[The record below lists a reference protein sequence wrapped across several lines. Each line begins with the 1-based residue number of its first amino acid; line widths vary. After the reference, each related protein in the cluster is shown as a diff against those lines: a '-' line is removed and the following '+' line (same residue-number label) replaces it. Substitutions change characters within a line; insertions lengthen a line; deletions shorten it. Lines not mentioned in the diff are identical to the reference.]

1 MNIRKGKGKK
11 QGKPKGS
18 KKRTEEVLIKDTE
31 DVEITQ
37 VNSKLNRSKTKL
49 GTKKK
54 NIQDDVDKKLV
65 ISYYVTKIVNK
76 FTKNTI
82 VKKDESLSHVEL
94 QIEHDRI
101 YTKNSVKKV
110 WNIRALDTFVDVGI
124 LGSIRN
130 DMKMLIPQAKTE
142 VIVHTE
148 PYHVSFYDKKIQ
160 DKYAYWVGV
169 HNNLQKQLSEMDE
182 VETLKDNY
190 KKRTLEDK
198 VSGLGSGA
206 YNEVRLKNIK
216 DMIASFQKLESN
228 TNNMGTA
235 VLASVFI
242 ECKCPDEDVLEMYE
256 ERLEKLLQRHKMR
269 FKPVEEDLKEYL
281 INYGMASLN
290 KEKNIKYEPSIV
302 LTDRDEADMTDYSQG
317 RLGDPVFQIYI
328 GTDIDTG
335 SPIFLNFT
343 RNQKAQ
349 VILVA
354 AKTGF
359 GKTYVCK
366 TTSLFHKLNKHR
378 VCIMDYKGN
387 EWGALGE
394 LYKYERISFSTKN
407 PSFVNKMKIS
417 LIGNEEDIRASY
429 YTSLRGTVKDMVT
442 LVNPNKEQFDDVETL
457 AYEIVQGIF
466 LKFLVEPG
474 NINTYHLSHEINM
487 ADEIWKAIS
496 SASNQAGMIERHGQI
511 LTLTLKR
518 LEQYFSPLGGKRY
531 LFENEIMIDDILKSE
546 GIVFDLG
553 MNRGEQHNLPYKEL
567 LLRMHNMIYLMDIY
581 TTYNKTQGLFTVK
594 YFEEIQRTLTDE
606 RFLSMYNSAVSGGRS
621 DNVIVYLL
629 VNTAESLLSSE
640 HPDALAI
647 TENITTRLGGFME
660 EEPRRIFAEKS
671 GLQKHKYKLDRIY
684 SDIRYNNCFVI
695 AYDTGAYRDV
705 ATINTRIPPEVT
717 ASDYFK
723 SREVEVPS

>member
-1 MNIRKGKGKK
+1 MSIRKTKGEK
-11 QGKPKGS
+11 QNKPKGT
-18 KKRTEEVLIKDTE
+18 KKKQKKIESPTIQEGN
-31 DVEITQ
+31 EIQ
-37 VNSKLNRSKTKL
+37 PGSKLNRSKTKL
-49 GTKKK
+49 KSKKDSR
-54 NIQDDVDKKLV
+54 QSDVDKRLV
-65 ISYYVTKIVNK
+65 LSYYVTKFVNM

-82 VKKDESLSHVEL
+82 VAKDDTLSHVEL
-94 QIEHDRI
+94 QIEYDRV

-130 DMKMLIPQAKTE
+130 DMKMIVPQAKTE
-142 VIVHTE
+142 IMIHTE

-182 VETLKDNY
+182 VETLRDNY

-235 VLASVFI
+235 VLASIFI
-242 ECKCPDEDVLEMYE
+242 ECKCPDEDVLETYE
-256 ERLEKLLQRHKMR
+256 ERLLRLLQRHRMR
-269 FKPVEEDLKEYL
+269 VKPVQEDLKEYFL
-281 INYGMASLN
+281 NYGMASLN
-290 KEKNIKYEPSIV
+290 KQKDIKYEPSIV
-302 LTDRDEADMTDYSQG
+302 LTDRDEADMIDYSQG
-317 RLGDPVFQIYI
+317 RLGDPIFQIYI
-328 GTDIDTG
+328 GTDIDNG

-354 AKTGF
+354 AKTGY
-359 GKTYVCK
+359 GKTYLCK

-387 EWGALGE
+387 EWGVLGE
-394 LYKYERISFSTKN
+394 LYGYEKISFSTKN

-417 LIGNEEDIRASY
+417 LIGTEEDIKASY
-429 YTSLRGTVKDMVT
+429 YTSLRGTVKDIVT
-442 LVNPNKEQFDDVETL
+442 LVNPNKDQFDDVETL

-466 LKFLVEPG
+466 LKFLIEPG
-474 NINTYHLSHEINM
+474 NINTYHLSHDINM
-487 ADEIWKAIS
+487 ADEIWKAVS
-496 SASNQAGMIERHGQI
+496 NASTQAGMVERHGQI

-518 LEQYFSPLGGKRY
+518 LEQYFSPIGGKRY
-531 LFENEIMIDDILKSE
+531 LFENEITIDDILESE

-553 MNRGEQHNLPYKEL
+553 MNRGEQHNLPAKEL

-581 TTYNKTQGLFTVK
+581 TTYNKTKGLFTVK

-629 VNTAESLLSSE
+629 VNTIESLLDSE

-660 EEPRRIFAEKS
+660 PEPRKVFVERS
-671 GLQKHKYKLDRIY
+671 GLQKHGDKLDRIY
-684 SDIRYNNCFVI
+684 SDIRYNNCFVL

-717 ASDYFK
+717 ASKYFK